1 MISKKLKELSE
12 KIEKLARE
20 VKFIQYSTSKIS
32 GVEFVQLMSIIMFST
47 GETKTLE
54 EQCKDLKNEFNIDIT
69 TVSLSNKQNKIEA
82 SEFLK
87 KVYTLLL
94 KDNIE
99 VVVENNDIFNQF
111 ENVYLEDSSI
121 IKFYKIKSDFFK
133 GYGGAKNSSS
143 FKLNLIFNIAKMSIK
158 NMTMYKYNK
167 SDQGLSQYTAD
178 HLNKG
183 DLYMADLGYYVLKGF
198 QKIEDK
204 EAFYLSRFQI
214 HTNVYWEED
223 SAESF
228 DLINYLDKQE
238 SSVIDISNVYLGA
251 KEKLQCRMIAYRL
264 PQEVASERIRKKKLE
279 YKRRKGKAP
288 TKKLLAS
295 LNYAIFITNIP
306 KEKVSAEMIGTLY
319 KIRWQIELI
328 FKEFKSLMKIDS
340 ISGKKDESVNTLIY
354 GKLIMILLV
363 TDIKRVVSLYA
374 KKVKRELSFV
384 KIIKHLKYKQN
395 LENAILNDTILE
407 LLEEIEQ
414 NIVKYCK
421 TERKRRTSRQL
432 LEENIGFLESLEM
445 AKPLKV
451 A

>member
-1 MISKKLKELSE
+1 
-12 KIEKLARE
+12 
-20 VKFIQYSTSKIS
+20 
-32 GVEFVQLMSIIMFST
+32 
-47 GETKTLE
+47 
-54 EQCKDLKNEFNIDIT
+54 
-69 TVSLSNKQNKIEA
+69 
-82 SEFLK
+82 
-87 KVYTLLL
+87 
-94 KDNIE
+94 
-99 VVVENNDIFNQF
+99 
-111 ENVYLEDSSI
+111 
-121 IKFYKIKSDFFK
+121 
-133 GYGGAKNSSS
+133 
-143 FKLNLIFNIAKMSIK
+143 
-158 NMTMYKYNK
+158 
-167 SDQGLSQYTAD
+167 
-178 HLNKG
+178 
-183 DLYMADLGYYVLKGF
+183 MADLGYYVLKGF